1 MNADPAT
8 VSREVDKMPKVR
20 VNGRIAVLV
29 GLVVAAATALVLAM
43 AGPALAAG
51 SQLTSCTD
59 QVRVRSQPSTSAPV
73 IGSCKAGE
81 KVTVDETRNGFAH
94 LVNKQ
99 GWASTDY
106 IALNKRGGSNSN
118 HPASSRNNDNGDD
131 NGDAGTSDNGDD
143 NGDNGDDDNND
154 DNDGSRDS
162 GRSNGTLGGL

>member
-8 VSREVDKMPKVR
+8 VSRKVKTMPKVR
-20 VNGRIAVLV
+20 VSGRIAALV

-43 AGPALAAG
+43 AGPAVAAG

-106 IALNKRGGSNSN
+106 VAVKGRDGRSS
-118 HPASSRNNDNGDD
+118 ASSRNDDDNDNARGD
-131 NGDAGTSDNGDD
+131 DNGDD
-143 NGDNGDDDNND
+143 NGDNGDDNND
-154 DNDGSRDS
+154 DSGDGDRDS
-162 GRSNGTLGGL
+162 GGSSGPLGL

>member
-1 MNADPAT
+1 
-8 VSREVDKMPKVR
+8 MPKVR
-20 VNGRIAVLV
+20 VSGRIAVLV

-51 SQLTSCTD
+51 SQRTSCTD

-99 GWASTDY
+99 GWASADY
-106 IALNKRGGSNSN
+106 VALNKRSGSSSN
-118 HPASSRNNDNGDD
+118 HPASSRNNDNGND

-143 NGDNGDDDNND
+143 NSDNGDDNSGDNSD
-154 DNDGSRDS
+154 SSDNSDSNSDS
-162 GRSNGTLGGL
+162 GSGSSSPLGGL

>member
-1 MNADPAT
+1 
-8 VSREVDKMPKVR
+8 MPKVR
-20 VNGRIAVLV
+20 VSGRIAVLV

-99 GWASTDY
+99 GWASADY
-106 IALNKRGGSNSN
+106 VALNKRSGSSSN
-118 HPASSRNNDNGDD
+118 HPASSRNDNGGD
-131 NGDAGTSDNGDD
+131 NGDAGTSDNGDNNSD
-143 NGDNGDDDNND
+143 NGDNNSDDNSD
-154 DNDGSRDS
+154 SSDGNSDS
-162 GRSNGTLGGL
+162 GSCSGSGCPLGGL

>member
-1 MNADPAT
+1 
-8 VSREVDKMPKVR
+8 MPKVR
-20 VNGRIAVLV
+20 VSGRIAALV

-99 GWASTDY
+99 GWASADY
-106 IALNKRGGSNSN
+106 VALNKRSGSSSN

-143 NGDNGDDDNND
+143 NSDNSDNSDDNSD
-154 DNDGSRDS
+154 SSDSSDGNSDS
-162 GRSNGTLGGL
+162 GSGSSGGSALGGL

>member
-1 MNADPAT
+1 
-8 VSREVDKMPKVR
+8 MPKVR
-20 VNGRIAVLV
+20 FSVRIAALA

-94 LVNKQ
+94 LVNKS
-99 GWASTDY
+99 GWASSDY
-106 IALNKRGGSNSN
+106 VALNGRGGRSA
-118 HPASSRNNDNGDD
+118 HPATSRGTNNGTSRGTNNANDTNDS
-131 NGDAGTSDNGDD
+131 ATSDNGDD
-143 NGDNGDDDNND
+143 NGDNGDDTSGND
-154 DNDGSRDS
+154 EGSPDRSSSS
-162 GRSNGTLGGL
+162 GGFLGGL

>member
-1 MNADPAT
+1 
-8 VSREVDKMPKVR
+8 MPKVR
-20 VNGRIAVLV
+20 VSGRIAALV

-59 QVRVRSQPSTSAPV
+59 QVRVRSQPSASAPV

-99 GWASTDY
+99 GWASADY
-106 IALNKRGGSNSN
+106 VALNKRSGSSSN
-118 HPASSRNNDNGDD
+118 HPASSRNDNGDD

-143 NGDNGDDDNND
+143 NSDNGDDNSD
-154 DNDGSRDS
+154 DNSDSSDGNSDS
-162 GRSNGTLGGL
+162 GSSGGSALGGL

>member
-8 VSREVDKMPKVR
+8 VSREVKNMPKLR
-20 VNGRIAVLV
+20 VSGRIAALV
-29 GLVVAAATALVLAM
+29 GLVVATATALVLAM
-43 AGPALAAG
+43 AGPAIAAG

-73 IGSCKAGE
+73 IGTCKAGE

-106 IALNKRGGSNSN
+106 VAVKGRNGSNS
-118 HPASSRNNDNGDD
+118 PAASRNHDNGDD
-131 NGDAGTSDNGDD
+131 NDARGDDNGDD
-143 NGDNGDDDNND
+143 NGDNGDDNND
-154 DNDGSRDS
+154 DDSDGNRDNAS
-162 GRSNGTLGGL
+162 SSSPLGL

>member
-8 VSREVDKMPKVR
+8 VSREVKNMPKLR
-20 VNGRIAVLV
+20 VSGRIAALV
-29 GLVVAAATALVLAM
+29 GLVVATATALVLAM
-43 AGPALAAG
+43 AGPAIAAG

-73 IGSCKAGE
+73 IGTCKAGE

-106 IALNKRGGSNSN
+106 VAVKGRNGSNS
-118 HPASSRNNDNGDD
+118 PAASRNHDNGDD
-131 NGDAGTSDNGDD
+131 NNARGDDNGDD
-143 NGDNGDDDNND
+143 NGDNGDDNND
-154 DNDGSRDS
+154 DDSDGNRDNAS
-162 GRSNGTLGGL
+162 SSSPLGL

>member
-20 VNGRIAVLV
+20 VSGRIAALV

-99 GWASTDY
+99 GWASADY
-106 IALNKRGGSNSN
+106 VKLGNNSSS
-118 HPASSRNNDNGDD
+118 SSRGDN
-131 NGDAGTSDNGDD
+131 
-143 NGDNGDDDNND
+143 NGDNND
-154 DNDGSRDS
+154 
-162 GRSNGTLGGL
+162 SNGDSNKSDNSDNS

>member
-1 MNADPAT
+1 
-8 VSREVDKMPKVR
+8 MPKVR
-20 VNGRIAVLV
+20 VSGRIAALV
-29 GLVVAAATALVLAM
+29 GLVVATATALVLAM
-43 AGPALAAG
+43 AGPAVAAG

-106 IALNKRGGSNSN
+106 VAVKGRNGETS
-118 HPASSRNNDNGDD
+118 SSRGDD
-131 NGDAGTSDNGDD
+131 DDNARGDDNGDD
-143 NGDNGDDDNND
+143 NGDNGDDND
-154 DNDGSRDS
+154 DSDDGDRDS
-162 GRSNGTLGGL
+162 GGSSGPLGL

>member
-1 MNADPAT
+1 
-8 VSREVDKMPKVR
+8 MPKVR
-20 VNGRIAVLV
+20 VSGRIAVLV

-99 GWASTDY
+99 GWASADY
-106 IALNKRGGSNSN
+106 VALNKRNGSSN

-143 NGDNGDDDNND
+143 NSDDSSD
-154 DNDGSRDS
+154 DGNSDS
-162 GRSNGTLGGL
+162 GSSSPLSGL

>member
-1 MNADPAT
+1 
-8 VSREVDKMPKVR
+8 MPKVR
-20 VNGRIAVLV
+20 VSGRIAALV
-29 GLVVAAATALVLAM
+29 GLVVATATALVLAM
-43 AGPALAAG
+43 AGPAVAAG

-106 IALNKRGGSNSN
+106 VAVKGRNGS
-118 HPASSRNNDNGDD
+118 HKASRSDNGDNNANGDD
-131 NGDAGTSDNGDD
+131 NGNDNGNDNSDNSD
-143 NGDNGDDDNND
+143 NSGDNNND
-154 DNDGSRDS
+154 NSGDGNRDS
-162 GRSNGTLGGL
+162 GSSSGPLGL